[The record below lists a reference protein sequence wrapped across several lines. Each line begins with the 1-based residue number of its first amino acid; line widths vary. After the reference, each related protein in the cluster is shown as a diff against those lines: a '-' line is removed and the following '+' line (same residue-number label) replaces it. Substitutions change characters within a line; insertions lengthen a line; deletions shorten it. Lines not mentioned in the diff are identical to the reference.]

1 LKKTFF
7 PINDPFNDERVS
19 GAVIANRQGDPLSM
33 TFGAIVAVNLGGA
46 DCDKTSARGAGAFSV
61 ETSATAVSEALGVA
75 IALSGEVAGFAAEDG
90 DGAAG
95 CDGAAVVL
103 SREHA
108 VSSDA
113 AIRMAEMILGLFIYG
128 PFFLF
133 IANREKL

>member
-7 PINDPFNDERVS
+7 PINEPFNDERAS

-33 TFGAIVAVNLGGA
+33 TFGSIVAVSPGGA
-46 DCDKTSARGAGAFSV
+46 DCDKTSAKGAGAFSV
-61 ETSATAVSEALGVA
+61 ATFASTVSKALGVA
-75 IALSGEVAGFAAEDG
+75 AALVGEAA
-90 DGAAG
+90 DGAG
-95 CDGAAVVL
+95 EGGAVACVIL

-108 VSSDA
+108 ASSDA
-113 AIRMAEMILGLFIYG
+113 AVRMAVMILGLFIPD